1 MYSATLNDR
10 AMRYM
15 VARNGWSMSAA
26 LNGHYACCR
35 LFNNMSGYHQ
45 MPLALCATGRIF
57 SIEEAE
63 LLQRCSAACS
73 VPCVLAILRR
83 HDVPLCVLYLL
94 CCFTCLLPGCLL
106 QSGRWALDTHARTYY
121 MSPAFHGGFA
131 SPAARAAAFSLCPK
145 GAKKRCKNLHSILRA
160 CSVRV
165 AQPKRLAGLR
175 CCRAAQP
182 SFRLA
187 R

>member
-1 MYSATLNDR
+1 MTAQCATWLRGAVSASSATERSRRDVGTEWR
-10 AMRYM
+10 IAAQKGRSTTQQ
-15 VARNGWSMSAA
+15 RDIMSA
-26 LNGHYACCR
+26 LCCGPR
-35 LFNNMSGYHQ
+35 
-45 MPLALCATGRIF
+45 P
-57 SIEEAE
+57 
-63 LLQRCSAACS
+63 
-73 VPCVLAILRR
+73 AILRR

-175 CCRAAQP
+175 CCRAA
-182 SFRLA
+182 
-187 R
+187 

>member
-1 MYSATLNDR
+1 MCSATLNDR

-45 MPLALCATGRIF
+45 MPRALCATGRIF

-73 VPCVLAILRR
+73 VPCVLRMVIQA
-83 HDVPLCVLYLL
+83 
-94 CCFTCLLPGCLL
+94 
-106 QSGRWALDTHARTYY
+106 ALDTHARTYY
-121 MSPAFHGGFA
+121 MSRAFHGGPA

-145 GAKKRCKNLHSILRA
+145 GAKKRVCNNTYCGEAHEYSTW
-160 CSVRV
+160 
-165 AQPKRLAGLR
+165 
-175 CCRAAQP
+175 AA
-182 SFRLA
+182 SFLEGSYHVVLPPLISSN
-187 R
+187 

>member
-26 LNGHYACCR
+26 QNGHYACCR

-73 VPCVLAILRR
+73 VPCVLRMAIQAIVRV
-83 HDVPLCVLYLL
+83 H
-94 CCFTCLLPGCLL
+94 
-106 QSGRWALDTHARTYY
+106 SGHSAHC
-121 MSPAFHGGFA
+121 FA
-131 SPAARAAAFSLCPK
+131 SAQLGVGAKDTLLRANAMERFAARL
-145 GAKKRCKNLHSILRA
+145 L
-160 CSVRV
+160 
-165 AQPKRLAGLR
+165 
-175 CCRAAQP
+175 
-182 SFRLA
+182 
-187 R
+187 